1 MIDKKRKAILC
12 IDCQNDFITG
22 RLKVNN
28 AESIMNGLSDFLH
41 ANDDEYLLKIF
52 TTDWH
57 PLNHMSFKENG
68 GEWPLHCLQYSEG
81 AAIWFPLIKEA
92 FSTKGLNLVLK
103 KGDSCAHE
111 EHSIFDNF
119 RSCQKIKEMF
129 DAYHIDELHICGLA
143 REYCVKNSILG
154 AIQAFGSDKIVVL
167 DNYIGTMQDENAL
180 TDIIE
185 KFNLKVIKD

>member
-1 MIDKKRKAILC
+1 
-12 IDCQNDFITG
+12 
-22 RLKVNN
+22 
-28 AESIMNGLSDFLH
+28 
-41 ANDDEYLLKIF
+41 
-52 TTDWH
+52 
-57 PLNHMSFKENG
+57 
-68 GEWPLHCLQYSEG
+68 
-81 AAIWFPLIKEA
+81 
-92 FSTKGLNLVLK
+92 
-103 KGDSCAHE
+103 
-111 EHSIFDNF
+111 
-119 RSCQKIKEMF
+119 MF